1 MTFPLLELTVGDVT
15 HGACV
20 ARHDGRVVFVRHA
33 LPGERVRARVTEQRS
48 RFWRADAVEVL
59 DASPDRVPAPCGYAG
74 PAGCGGCDWQHADPA
89 AARRIKGQVLAA
101 EFRRHKLGGPGEPT
115 ALTELPGGALGWRT
129 RVDFAVNGA
138 GRAGLH
144 AHRSHRIVALRD
156 CPLVHPDAAVSGVL
170 ARRWPGAA
178 RVRVAC
184 SGTGERAILPSPLP
198 GAHVAG
204 RSGPR
209 LLREPVTGGTLEVPA
224 AGFWQGHPA
233 AARELAQRV
242 LAAAT
247 VNPGELAWDLY
258 AGAGLFSH
266 ALARAGARVVAV
278 ESDRRAAR
286 AAEGNLADF
295 EVEVVTAPVEDWLA
309 GEPVVVP
316 DVVVLDPPR
325 SGPAPGVAQ
334 RLAQL
339 PARCLIYVACDAAT
353 LARDVAVLT
362 AGGWRWESLEG
373 IDAFPMTAH
382 LESVTVLR
390 R

>member
-15 HGACV
+15 PGACV

-33 LPGERVRARVTEQRS
+33 LPGERVRVRVTEQRS

-59 DASPDRVPAPCGYAG
+59 AASPDRVPAPCGYSG
-74 PAGCGGCDWQHADPA
+74 PGGCGGCDWQHADPA
-89 AARRIKGQVLAA
+89 AARRIKGQALTA
-101 EFRRHKLGGPGEPT
+101 EFRRHGLDTPGEQA

-129 RVDFAVNGA
+129 RVDFAVNNA

-144 AHRSHRIVALRD
+144 AHRSHRIVTLRD

-170 ARRWPGAA
+170 ARPWPGTA

-184 SGTGERAILPSPLP
+184 SGTGERSILPTPLP
-198 GAHVAG
+198 GARAAG

-209 LLREPVTGGTLEVPA
+209 LLREPVTGGTLKVPA
-224 AGFWQGHPA
+224 GGFWQGHPA
-233 AARELAQRV
+233 AARGLAQRV

-278 ESDRRAAR
+278 ESDPRAAR
-286 AAEGNLADF
+286 AAAGNLAGFD
-295 EVEVVTAPVEDWLA
+295 VEVVTAPVERWLA
-309 GEPVVVP
+309 AEPAAVP

-325 SGPAPGVAQ
+325 SGPAAAVAR

-353 LARDVAVLT
+353 LARDVAALA
-362 AGGWRWESLEG
+362 AGGWRRESLEG

-382 LESVTVLR
+382 VESVTVLR